1 MLLSG
6 TVTVARE
13 AMICKVLRFV
23 RDYDLSITT
32 TSILLLSY
40 LLLPGKLRF
49 AKDYD
54 LPGTT
59 ICQGLQLRYYF
70 CHISQC
76 NALISLDS
84 LAAFVLLPP
93 DSLGGPTVAS
103 VQQRRHRHQ
112 TARFGVSDDVGPLPR
127 QQVSGTYRYCC
138 ILHSVVYFTVLYTSH
153 CCILH
158 SVVYFTLLHFT
169 LLYTSHCCTS
179 HCCTSHCCTSQS
191 PFTIPI
197 NPHLLPLLDIFL
209 LPLLPSAARY
219 ATPPAATTTPV

>member
-1 MLLSG
+1 LSG
-6 TVTVARE
+6 TA
-13 AMICKVLRFV
+13 AFV
-23 RDYDLSITT
+23 RDCYCCQGSYDLQ
-32 TSILLLSY
+32 
-40 LLLPGKLRF
+40 
-49 AKDYD
+49 
-54 LPGTT
+54 GTT

-70 CHISQC
+70 CHTSQC

-138 ILHSVVYFTVLYTSH
+138 TSQCCILHSVILHSVILHSVVYFTVLYASH
-153 CCILH
+153 CCMLH
-158 SVVYFTLLHFT
+158 IVVCFTLFYFTLL
-169 LLYTSHCCTS
+169 Y
-179 HCCTSHCCTSQS
+179 
-191 PFTIPI
+191 FTIPI
-197 NPHLLPLLDIFL
+197 NPHLLPPLDIFL

-219 ATPPAATTTPV
+219 ATPPTATTTPV